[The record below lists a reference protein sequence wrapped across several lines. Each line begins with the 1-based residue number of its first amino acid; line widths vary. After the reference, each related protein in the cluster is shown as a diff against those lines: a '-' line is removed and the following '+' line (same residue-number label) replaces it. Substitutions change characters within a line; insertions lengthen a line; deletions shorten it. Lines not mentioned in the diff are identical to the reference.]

1 MKVTLLATCI
11 KCPGALALKG
21 AALKEGYELQVES
34 VVKSDERTVRSAE
47 LGIGLPVL
55 VREDGTMSDDAK
67 MWLGGETRKRI
78 HVTHPVIE
86 VIENADNNNA

>member
-1 MKVTLLATCI
+1 MLVTLLATCVR
-11 KCPGALALKG
+11 CPGALALKG
-21 AALKEGYELQVES
+21 AALKEGYELHVES

-86 VIENADNNNA
+86 VIENADNDNA

>member
-1 MKVTLLATCI
+1 MLVTLLATCI
-11 KCPGALALKG
+11 RCPGALALKG

-34 VVKSDERTVRSAE
+34 VTKSDERTVRSAE

-55 VREDGTMSDDAK
+55 VREDGAMSDDAK

>member
-11 KCPGALALKG
+11 RCPGALALKD